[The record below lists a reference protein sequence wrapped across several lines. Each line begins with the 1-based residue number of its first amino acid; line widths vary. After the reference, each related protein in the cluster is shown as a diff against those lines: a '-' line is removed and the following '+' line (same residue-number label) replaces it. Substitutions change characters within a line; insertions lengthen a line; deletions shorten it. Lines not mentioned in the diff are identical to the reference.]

1 MKNKNDML
9 ARLYLIQEALQ
20 KTNVHSWLF
29 YNVFHRDSIADDI
42 LFVPKNNMNTRPWFF
57 IVPNIG
63 PPLKIVH
70 SIEISSLQHLPAQ
83 QQVYSSR
90 KELLS
95 ILTNCLAKTPSVA
108 INYSSTIPALSLVDY
123 GLVTL
128 LHGLQQKI
136 ISAAS
141 LIQLVIGILNND
153 GIASHEYSSQ
163 ILHMIV
169 KETWSWVK
177 SILHNNKPLYEG
189 EIRDRILSKIKDAN
203 LVSEESPIVAVGLNS
218 SDPHYQ
224 PAGKGSL
231 IEQEQ
236 VLQFDLWGKKNNED
250 AIFADISWVA
260 YTGIK
265 PPGKVLDVFH
275 AVKSAR
281 EGTINFIRENLKNT
295 MNITGSQVDTHTRK
309 IFSEINLLKFVK
321 HRTGHA
327 IDTRLHG
334 IGVNLDSQEFPDDRL
349 LLNGSCFSVE
359 PGLYTNQFGIRSE
372 INAYIYQNQL
382 KVSGSERQ
390 ETMLTL

>member
-1 MKNKNDML
+1 MKINDIA
-9 ARLYLIQEALQ
+9 ARLYHIKEALQ
-20 KTNVHSWLF
+20 ETNIDSWLF
-29 YNVFHRDSIADDI
+29 YNVFHIDTIADDI

-57 IVPNIG
+57 IVQNNG

-70 SIEISSLQHLPAQ
+70 SIETSSLLHLPAEQ
-83 QQVYSSR
+83 KIYSTR

-95 ILTNCLAKTPSVA
+95 ILASFFANIPSVA
-108 INYSSTIPALSLVDY
+108 VNYSSTIPALSLADY

-128 LHGLQQKI
+128 LHELQQKP

-141 LIQLVIGILNND
+141 LIQLVIGVLNKD
-153 GIASHEYSSQ
+153 EIARHEQSSQ
-163 ILHMIV
+163 ILHSIV
-169 KETWSWVK
+169 KETWSWAT
-177 SILHNNKPLYEG
+177 SILRKNKPLYEG
-189 EIRDRILSKIKDAN
+189 EIRDQILSKIKENN
-203 LVSEESPIVAVGLNS
+203 LVTEASPIVAAGLNS

-224 PAGKGSL
+224 PVGKGSL
-231 IEQEQ
+231 IERDQ
-236 VLQFDLWGKKNNED
+236 VLQFDLWGKKNNKD

-260 YTGIK
+260 YTGLQ
-265 PPGKVLDVFH
+265 PPSKVLNIFH
-275 AVKSAR
+275 AVNSAR
-281 EGTINFIRENLKNT
+281 EGAIKFIRENLKK
-295 MNITGSQVDTHTRK
+295 NIKVTGSEVDIYTRK
-309 IFSEINLLKFVK
+309 ILSGLNSLQFVK

-359 PGLYTNQFGIRSE
+359 PALYTTQFGIRSE

-382 KVSGSERQ
+382 RVSGGNRQ